1 MRLEAGDNAFVRFS
15 ETDAWSKSVEFLA
28 TSEQSPASS
37 LRAGETVEVPV
48 YVYTATE
55 EAQVTL
61 SYTQTITEAFP
72 WSDIGASLKPS
83 YVSNEAWPFALATL
97 KSRFGA
103 TWNSYLNRL
112 RANADYLAEN
122 GRPVRRLDRL
132 LQIEINRALG
142 VDAVLDKPLLD
153 GFGAVEGEE
162 HVGFGVDTV
171 ALNVALDEEI
181 DLGMVAE
188 HEEVVHEDR
197 IIVADE
203 GSFVALEVEVADLE
217 GGAALGAFHV
227 VEHDGVVHH
236 EVP

>member
-1 MRLEAGDNAFVRFS
+1 MKCHVKSVFHKLLVKEMLAGFALLTTVTAFAAFRCNIQVPAGAVGVQRTATVTCSNEGTSSIAAPYVRLEAGDNAFVRFS

-48 YVYTATE
+48 FVYTATE

-61 SYTQTITEAFP
+61 SYTQTSTEAFP

-97 KSRFGA
+97 KFRFGA

-132 LQIEINRALG
+132 LQIEINHALG
-142 VDAVLDKPLLD
+142 VDAALPVL
-153 GFGAVEGEE
+153 ASV
-162 HVGFGVDTV
+162 TV
-171 ALNVALDEEI
+171 ASRSAR
-181 DLGMVAE
+181 GMGLSLT
-188 HEEVVHEDR
+188 R
-197 IIVADE
+197 
-203 GSFVALEVEVADLE
+203 S
-217 GGAALGAFHV
+217 
-227 VEHDGVVHH
+227 
-236 EVP
+236 